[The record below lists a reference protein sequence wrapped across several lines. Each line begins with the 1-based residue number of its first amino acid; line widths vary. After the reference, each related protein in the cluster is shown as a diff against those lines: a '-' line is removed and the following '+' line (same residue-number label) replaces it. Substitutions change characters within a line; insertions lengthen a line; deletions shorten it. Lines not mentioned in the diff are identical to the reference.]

1 MLIKSR
7 MSFNSNMLESL
18 RRSGFVCFPVL
29 TVNRK
34 NANHVVPLCKL
45 RPSTSVL
52 KFIVSDSAWVYVS
65 TVPAF
70 AGRGIEKWCA
80 GSRRVC
86 VYGVRSRHVCE
97 CIFVCV
103 CGGCEH
109 SLDRARTFYIC
120 TTLCMEYIQVV
131 LARVRRAENTAIF
144 EVRSTNVLCART
156 QERERSMCM
165 CVYVLRYG
173 SDKYKRM

>member
-1 MLIKSR
+1 MPIKSR
-7 MSFNSNMLESL
+7 MAFDSNMLESS

-103 CGGCEH
+103 CVDVNIL
-109 SLDRARTFYIC
+109 SI
-120 TTLCMEYIQVV
+120 V
-131 LARVRRAENTAIF
+131 
-144 EVRSTNVLCART
+144 
-156 QERERSMCM
+156 QERSIYVPR
-165 CVYVLRYG
+165 CVWNIYRLCWRAYAELKIPLFLR
-173 SDKYKRM
+173 